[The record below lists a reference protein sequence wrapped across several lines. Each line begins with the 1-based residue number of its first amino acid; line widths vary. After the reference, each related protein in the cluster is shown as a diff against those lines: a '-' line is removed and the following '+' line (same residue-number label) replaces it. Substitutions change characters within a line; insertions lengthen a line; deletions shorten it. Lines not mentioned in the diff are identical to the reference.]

1 MPLIVVMMTI
11 HNWLGFIISVD
22 FIIEVRAI
30 VIFLYLVC
38 FIARV
43 IQGLLLFAFATFFI
57 REINRAILVDVHIN
71 LTIETLFNFKLAEL
85 ADLISVLIDFVA
97 ILAEAQ
103 VAIF

>member
-1 MPLIVVMMTI
+1 MMTI

-30 VIFLYLVC
+30 IIFLYLVC
-38 FIARV
+38 FITRV
-43 IQGLLLFAFATFFI
+43 ILGLLIFAFVTFLI
-57 REINRAILVDVHIN
+57 REINRAIFVDVHIN
-71 LTIETLFNFKLAEL
+71 LTIETLINFKLAEL

-97 ILAEAQ
+97 ILTEAQ